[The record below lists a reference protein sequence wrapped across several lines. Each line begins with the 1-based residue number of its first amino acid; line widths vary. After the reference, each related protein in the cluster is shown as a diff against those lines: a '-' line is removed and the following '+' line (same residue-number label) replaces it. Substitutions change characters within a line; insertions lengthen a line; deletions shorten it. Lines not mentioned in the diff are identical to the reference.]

1 MGGDLCDGI
10 RKGEG
15 RKKFQRGGRKRGV
28 VTWGKKEG
36 KRRCGEEEK
45 REALFFEDVIV

>member
-10 RKGEG
+10 RKGE
-15 RKKFQRGGRKRGV
+15 GRKRGV